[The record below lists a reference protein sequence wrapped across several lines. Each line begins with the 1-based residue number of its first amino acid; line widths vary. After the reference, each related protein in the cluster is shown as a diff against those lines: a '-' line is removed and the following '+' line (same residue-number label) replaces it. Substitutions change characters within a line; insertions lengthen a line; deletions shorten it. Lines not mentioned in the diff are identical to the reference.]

1 MASRAEQKAALR
13 AAREARQKELT
24 AAQTRRKRM
33 YSLGALLAGVIVA
46 LVVVVV
52 AGGGKSPTTHTTS
65 AKSAKVAVV
74 ALLKGI
80 PQTGNTLG
88 KATAPV
94 TVTEYGDLVCPI
106 CQQFAFTSEQQLID
120 NEVRAGKVKLVYR
133 GLETAS
139 SDANSGEYAASQIAA
154 RAAGLQQRAWQYI
167 FLWYYEQ
174 GDELTPYVTNTF
186 MQNIAAQIPGLNLTK
201 WQTDRNS
208 TTLANDVTGDLQAA
222 TAAGLVGSSGPSTP
236 SITFEGPKGA
246 APPIVG
252 LATYAQLQS
261 EIQAIS

>member
-24 AAQTRRKRM
+24 AAQTRRRRM
-33 YSLGALLAGVIVA
+33 YSLGALLAGVVVA
-46 LVVVVV
+46 LIVVIL
-52 AGGGKSPTTHTTS
+52 AGGSNSPTLTTNS
-65 AKSAKVAVV
+65 KTAKATVA

-106 CQQFAFTSEQQLID
+106 CQEFAFGSEQQLIK

-133 GLETAS
+133 GVETAS
-139 SDANSGEYAASQIAA
+139 SQANGGEYVASQVAA
-154 RAAGLQQRAWQYI
+154 RAAGQQHRAWQYI
-167 FLWYYEQ
+167 MLWYYEQ
-174 GDELTPYVTNTF
+174 GDETTPYVTNAF
-186 MQNIAAQIPGLNLTK
+186 MQNIASQVPGLNLTT

-208 TTLANDVTGDLQAA
+208 AALAAEVTADAQAA
-222 TAAGLVGSSGPSTP
+222 TAAGLVGPQGPSTP
-236 SITFEGPKGA
+236 SITFDGPKGA

-252 LATYAQLQS
+252 LASYAQLQS
-261 EIQAIS
+261 EIQPIS

>member
-33 YSLGALLAGVIVA
+33 YALGALLVGVIVA

-52 AGGGKSPTTHTTS
+52 AGKGGSTTPPAS
-65 AKSAKVAVV
+65 AKTARASVI

-80 PQTGNTLG
+80 PQNDNTLG
-88 KATAPV
+88 KASAPV

-106 CQQFAFTSEQQLID
+106 CKDLALTAEQQLIA

-139 SDANSGEYAASQIAA
+139 SQANGGEYAASQIAA
-154 RAAGLQQRAWQYI
+154 RAAGLQGRAWHYI
-167 FLWYYEQ
+167 MLWYYEQ
-174 GDELTPYVTNTF
+174 GDETTPYVTNAF
-186 MQNIAAQIPGLNLTK
+186 MQKIAAQVPGLNLTK

-208 TTLANDVTGDLQAA
+208 STLAADVTGDAQAA
-222 TAAGLVGSSGPSTP
+222 TAAGLVGPSGPSTP
-236 SITFEGPKGA
+236 TITFSGPKGA
-246 APPIVG
+246 AQPIIG
-252 LATYAQLQS
+252 LPSYAQLQS

>member
-24 AAQTRRKRM
+24 VAQTGRKRM
-33 YSLGALLAGVIVA
+33 YALGALLAGVIVA
-46 LVVVVV
+46 LVVVIV
-52 AGGGKSPTTHTTS
+52 AGKGGSPSAPTS
-65 AKSAKVAVV
+65 AKTARASVI
-74 ALLKGI
+74 ALLKGV
-80 PQTGNTLG
+80 PQNDNTLG
-88 KATAPV
+88 KASAPV

-106 CQQFAFTSEQQLID
+106 CKDLALTTEQQLID

-139 SDANSGEYAASQIAA
+139 SLANGGEYAASQIAE
-154 RAAGLQQRAWQYI
+154 RAAGLQGRAWHYI
-167 FLWYYEQ
+167 MLWYYEQ
-174 GDELTPYVTNTF
+174 GDETTPYVTNAF
-186 MQNIAAQIPGLNLTK
+186 MQKIAAQVPGLNLTK

-208 TTLANDVTGDLQAA
+208 STLAAAVTGDAQAA
-222 TAAGLVGSSGPSTP
+222 TAAGLVGPSGPSTP
-236 SITFEGPKGA
+236 SITFSGPQGA

-252 LATYAQLQS
+252 LASYAQLQS